1 MRSSARA
8 AAVGDP
14 RERLR
19 QGVTKERDEAPEDGP
34 ASGWFMRLVK
44 ESAAGDDAVP
54 SSRGIVRLEEK

>member
-1 MRSSARA
+1 
-8 AAVGDP
+8 
-14 RERLR
+14 
-19 QGVTKERDEAPEDGP
+19 VTKERDEAPEDGP